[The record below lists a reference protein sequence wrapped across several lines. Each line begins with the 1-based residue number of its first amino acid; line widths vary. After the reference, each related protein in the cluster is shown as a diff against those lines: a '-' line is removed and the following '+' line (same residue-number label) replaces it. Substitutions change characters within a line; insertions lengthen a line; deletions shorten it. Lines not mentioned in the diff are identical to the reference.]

1 MNKDIKASICC
12 ITYNQKKYI
21 RQCLDGFVMQ
31 RTNFKFEVLIHDD
44 ASTDGTTDIIREY
57 EKKYPDIIKPIYQTE
72 NKYSRGISITR
83 NYIYPN
89 IKGKYVAIC
98 EGDDYW
104 TDPYKLQ
111 KQVDFLD
118 AHPDYSICFHPAKV
132 IYEGFL
138 DKHED
143 EIYPS
148 NYKNLKPN
156 IETLLEWNFIPTAS
170 VMYRWRFKEG
180 EDLNQYYPTRIYA
193 SDIHM
198 HLLHAKVGKI
208 KMLPEVMSVYR
219 KHPQGIT
226 SCFEG
231 SWDALYLKHGLT
243 MLEQYKYIYENIT
256 DFSENYKNIKLLTE
270 FKNILSTYLI
280 NNKFDE
286 VNTLINLYSNLL
298 LDYLNN
304 SMLIDNTGDLYK
316 NKYKKYK
323 KYFNLLLILSF
334 ILLITFTY
342 FIFKTHFIWRNL

>member
-1 MNKDIKASICC
+1 MNKKILVTICC
-12 ITYNQKKYI
+12 ITYNQAKYI
-21 RQCLDGFVMQ
+21 KQCLDGFVMQ
-31 RTNFKFEVLIHDD
+31 KTNFKFEVLINDD

-57 EKKYPDIIKPIYQTE
+57 EAKYPNMIKPIYQVE
-72 NKYSRGISITR
+72 NQYQQNKLDKVIKKIYS
-83 NYIYPN
+83 NV
-89 IKGKYVAIC
+89 KGKYVAIC

-111 KQVDFLD
+111 KQVDFLE

-132 IYEGFL
+132 IYEGFSN
-138 DKHED
+138 KHED

-193 SDIHM
+193 GDIHM

-226 SCFEG
+226 SYFEG
-231 SWDALYLKHGLT
+231 SWDALYR
-243 MLEQYKYIYENIT
+243 Y
-256 DFSENYKNIKLLTE
+256 
-270 FKNILSTYLI
+270 
-280 NNKFDE
+280 
-286 VNTLINLYSNLL
+286 
-298 LDYLNN
+298 
-304 SMLIDNTGDLYK
+304 
-316 NKYKKYK
+316 
-323 KYFNLLLILSF
+323 
-334 ILLITFTY
+334 
-342 FIFKTHFIWRNL
+342 R